1 MSYPIQVS
9 NIAPTSS
16 EKAVHDFFS
25 FCGTI
30 NKIDFND
37 THPKTATIFFERV
50 SAAKTALMLNGG
62 ALDGSNLTVTS
73 NEVRP
78 DHEEEVPTASGSGG
92 DHHIHQEDKPRSGI
106 VAEYLAK
113 GYVLSDGIL
122 QKAIELDQ
130 TNGIS
135 ARFLSYLK
143 TVDQTLGAK
152 LGGPEPTLSEKAINK
167 AKTLDQQQG
176 ISTKAFNYYQ
186 AALQSPVGKQ
196 VGQSGGGLSVWSFYS
211 STSKQVMDIHEEARR
226 IAETHKNAGTTP
238 APVSASATSPVQPTG
253 ASATTAPTV

>member
-1 MSYPIQVS
+1 MSFAIQVT
-9 NIAPTSS
+9 NIAATSS

-37 THPKTATIFFERV
+37 TPPKTATIFFERV

-78 DHEEEVPTASGSGG
+78 DHEEEVPMASGSSGE
-92 DHHIHQEDKPRSGI
+92 HHLHQEDKPRSGI
-106 VAEYLAK
+106 AAEYLAR

-130 TNGIS
+130 KNGIS
-135 ARFLSYLK
+135 TRFLSYLK

-196 VGQSGGGLSVWSFYS
+196 VGQNGGLSVWSFYS

-238 APVSASATSPVQPTG
+238 APVAASATSPVQPTG
-253 ASATTAPTV
+253 ASAATAPSM